1 MRTFSTRPSTARR
14 TVVAGLVT
22 GAVLALAVP
31 AMASAHVTV
40 SPDEL
45 AAGDHG
51 TLTFAFSHGCED
63 SPTTALRITMPEG
76 LASVAPTID
85 PNWTIDVE
93 RGDDGLVSA
102 VTYTAVAPVAN
113 GLRGAVT
120 LGVGLDDS
128 TPDTLVFP
136 VVQSCVVGSTEWT
149 QVAEDGEDPHG
160 LDAPAPVV
168 TVGEATGGH
177 GEHGEHDAAGS
188 DESATASGDTD
199 AGGDGQGALG
209 VAFGAG
215 GLVAGVA
222 ALVVSILA
230 FRRRA

>member
-45 AAGDHG
+45 EAGDHG

-63 SPTTALRITMPEG
+63 SPTTALRIMMPEG

-149 QVAEDGEDPHG
+149 QVAEDGEDPHS

-177 GEHGEHDAAGS
+177 GEHDEQDAAGS
-188 DESATASGDTD
+188 DESTTAPEDTD
-199 AGGDGQGALG
+199 AGSNGQGALG
-209 VAFGAG
+209 VTLGAG